1 MKLGGAKRRRGAGV
15 VRMVRAGAEVIVIV
29 AISVPAAAA
38 AVAVVAVVVVVVVVV
53 WLWRG
58 SKIDDVLLDD
68 VPDAALFAQDVVFG
82 RCFPLV
88 VGIVA
93 KLLGLLKPIGGSLQR
108 LISHQ
113 LHLYDWKKKCINGWP
128 NFSLN

>member
-29 AISVPAAAA
+29 AISVPAAAVA
-38 AVAVVAVVVVVVVVV
+38 AVAVAVVVVV